1 MGSVIDGVLRC
12 LTEIWWAVMKGVGDG
27 LLGGGGIPLNIAN
40 NTVYHL
46 IRVQTNHNLRT

>member
-27 LLGGGGIPLNIAN
+27 CSVAA
-40 NTVYHL
+40 VS
-46 IRVQTNHNLRT
+46 R